1 MNLSFAA
8 QAAKARLGALASRE
22 SADLADI
29 FPGAEAPAL
38 DLLKRLLTLD
48 PKKRF
53 DVRACLDHAYV
64 ACFGPASRDLRR
76 RAADPPLPRSI
87 KSSTDA
93 DELDLRG
100 VKIDLDFDDAAQPP
114 MRVAQLRDLIREHT
128 RAFRSD
134 EGAREAAADAPPAPK
149 RQKT

>member
-1 MNLSFAA
+1 MR
-8 QAAKARLGALASRE
+8 KARV
-22 SADLADI
+22 
-29 FPGAEAPAL
+29 P
-38 DLLKRLLTLD
+38 
-48 PKKRF
+48 
-53 DVRACLDHAYV
+53 
-64 ACFGPASRDLRR
+64 RDLRR
-76 RAADPPLPRSI
+76 RAATPPFPRSI

>member
-1 MNLSFAA
+1 MNHPVPA

-64 ACFGPASRDLRR
+64 ACFWPASRDR
-76 RAADPPLPRSI
+76 RAATPPLPRSI